1 MRFEQD
7 KVNQIFQQRKL
18 MRNWSGF
25 RPKENHRGLIMGTAL
40 LADAAGIFIVGMT
53 LQIELRVATV
63 VSDCLM
69 TFSIFQRMGSH
80 RQRIYQL
87 EVCPRDKLSHNGD
100 PAIYGPHEHLP
111 NEEVYAVSETSVDC
125 DNWQGSFS
133 WFLSRTNIE
142 SFVLEQPC

>member
-1 MRFEQD
+1 MRFEQG
-7 KVNQIFQQRKL
+7 KVNQLFQQRKL

-63 VSDCLM
+63 VGDCLM

-87 EVCPRDKLSHNGD
+87 EVCPRDKLSHNGV
-100 PAIYGPHEHLP
+100 PAIYGPHEHMP